1 MTGAGCVPG
10 GWTTAD
16 LPAGAPLGEAVAL
29 MLGFWKGVGSGEGRR
44 RVCGAKAQGWR
55 PCPPARQVTPR
66 RVTAPGA
73 RPAGP
78 LKAGGALTDTVVE
91 DRTVAGLGTSSS

>member
-16 LPAGAPLGEAVAL
+16 LPAGAPLGVAVAL
-29 MLGFWKGVGSGEGRR
+29 MLGCWKGDRSGEGRR
-44 RVCGAKAQGWR
+44 RVRGAETRGWR
-55 PCPPARQVTPR
+55 LCPRARQVTPR

-73 RPAGP
+73 RPP
-78 LKAGGALTDTVVE
+78 S
-91 DRTVAGLGTSSS
+91 RTFKSRRSPGWTLLWRTGQ